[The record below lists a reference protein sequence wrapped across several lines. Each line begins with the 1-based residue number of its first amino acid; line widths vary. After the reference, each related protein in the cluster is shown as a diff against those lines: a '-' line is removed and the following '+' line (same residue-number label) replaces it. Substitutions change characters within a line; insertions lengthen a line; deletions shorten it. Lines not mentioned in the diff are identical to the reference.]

1 MEEPKSTRYSWGGDE
16 YLFVELAEEMSM
28 GAYFRSMAI
37 VTTLRER
44 RPDGVIDICP
54 ANASYQVR
62 YDPDRL
68 QPQTLKGLLQEI
80 DGEVGD
86 ARDFKLETRIV
97 EIPVLYGDP
106 WTHETLMRFRDCHQD
121 PDSTDIEYA
130 ARINDF
136 DGAQSFIDA
145 HTGSPWLASMVGFV
159 AGLPFLFQ
167 MVSRE
172 RQLEVPKY
180 IRPRTDTP
188 ALTVGHGGCF
198 GCIYSV
204 RGAGGYQ
211 MFGITP
217 VPIYDPDQ
225 ALPDFSDFVCFF
237 RPGDIV
243 KFTQISR
250 ERYDEVRGEV
260 EAGTVSIRQRPTTFN
275 LRDFTAD
282 PEGYNERLLE
292 VIHGD

>member
-1 MEEPKSTRYSWGGDE
+1 
-16 YLFVELAEEMSM
+16 
-28 GAYFRSMAI
+28 
-37 VTTLRER
+37 
-44 RPDGVIDICP
+44 
-54 ANASYQVR
+54 
-62 YDPDRL
+62 
-68 QPQTLKGLLQEI
+68 
-80 DGEVGD
+80 
-86 ARDFKLETRIV
+86 
-97 EIPVLYGDP
+97 
-106 WTHETLMRFRDCHQD
+106 
-121 PDSTDIEYA
+121 
-130 ARINDF
+130 
-136 DGAQSFIDA
+136 
-145 HTGSPWLASMVGFV
+145 
-159 AGLPFLFQ
+159 
-167 MVSRE
+167 
-172 RQLEVPKY
+172 
-180 IRPRTDTP
+180 
-188 ALTVGHGGCF
+188 
-198 GCIYSV
+198 V